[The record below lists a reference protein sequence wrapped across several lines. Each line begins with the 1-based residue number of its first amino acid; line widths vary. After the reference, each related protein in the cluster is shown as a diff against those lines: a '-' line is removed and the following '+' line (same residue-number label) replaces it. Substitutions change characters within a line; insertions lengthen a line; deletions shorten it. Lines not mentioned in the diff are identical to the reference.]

1 MIETVTP
8 KDKKVIFEFVAAVPV
23 DKDLSQYD
31 NGIGPLSFE
40 SLRLISFPG
49 GQQYGAISPCEM
61 NEFSDECEAWENE
74 NGPYKKQDY
83 MMKSNPRTA
92 GR

>member
-8 KDKKVIFEFVAAVPV
+8 QTKQVEFEFVAAVPYEKNV
-23 DKDLSQYD
+23 ADFA
-31 NGIGPLSFE
+31 NGIGPLNFE

-49 GQQYGAISPCEM
+49 GQQFGAIDPCEM
-61 NEFSDECEAWENE
+61 NEFSDECSAWEEE
-74 NGPYKKQDY
+74 NGPYIKGDY
-83 MMKSNPRTA
+83 MIKSNARTK